1 MQVGTP
7 AQNLRL
13 LPSTSGNAI
22 WLVLPQGCTV
32 VDPSNC
38 GDLRGTLFLPNSS
51 STWINIG
58 LYGLVLTEEAGLGY
72 SGNANFGYDNVTLGW
87 LGDGLPTLSHQVI
100 EGFATKDFLI
110 GSFGLCPHA
119 VNISSLD
126 EPKPSFL
133 GALAQQNLTPSTS
146 WAYTA
151 GAYYRQPTAFGSLT
165 LGGYDTTRFVQHNVT
180 FPFGPDTSRDL
191 IAPIQSITSDAAADS
206 LLLSDVIYAYID
218 SLVPQIWLPLEV
230 CKAFER
236 AFGLIYNETAGLY
249 LVNDTL
255 HNRLSTQN
263 PNVTFTLGFP
273 GSTKN
278 NTVDIVMHYGS
289 FDLMA
294 DYPTVPNAIRYF
306 PLKQA
311 HNNSQYTLG
320 RAFLQDAYVIADY
333 DRSNF
338 SVFQAVF
345 PNGSNT
351 QQIVAIHRPGDTLP
365 PTYRK
370 VLSTGAIAGI
380 AVAAVLSLFSITAA
394 IIGYGVRKRNRIH
407 ASKPSSKII
416 GMDGAEP
423 EPRSGAVEDIR
434 LNIPLEMPVT
444 DPKELTADEA
454 RRPELPSQPQILLPE
469 MPAPTPELENNSIAH
484 AC

>member
-7 AQNLRL
+7 AQTLRL

-51 STWINIG
+51 STWVNIG

-119 VNISSLD
+119 VNISSLN

-165 LGGYDTTRFVQHNVT
+165 LGGFDTSRFVQHNVT

-191 IAPIQSITSDAAADS
+191 IVPIQSITSDAAAGS
-206 LLLSDVIYAYID
+206 ALLSDVIYAYID
-218 SLVPQIWLPLEV
+218 TLVPHIWLPLEV

-236 AFGLIYNETAGLY
+236 AFGLTYNETAGLY

-255 HNRLSTQN
+255 HERLSSQN
-263 PNVTFTLGFP
+263 PNVTFTLGVP
-273 GSTKN
+273 GSAKN

-294 DYPTVPNAIRYF
+294 DYHTVSNATRYF

-338 SVFQAVF
+338 SVSQAVF
-345 PNGSNT
+345 PDGSTT
-351 QQIVAIHRPGDTLP
+351 QQIVAIHRPGDTLL

-380 AVAAVLSLFSITAA
+380 AVAAILSFFSITAA
-394 IIGYGVRKRNRIH
+394 IIGYGVRKRNRVH
-407 ASKPSSKII
+407 ASKASFKII

-423 EPRSGAVEDIR
+423 EPRSGALEAFR
-434 LNIPLEMPVT
+434 LNVPLEMPVT

-454 RRPELPSQPQILLPE
+454 SRPELPSQPQTLLPE
-469 MPAPTPELENNSIAH
+469 MPAPTPELESKSIAH

>member
-22 WLVLPQGCTV
+22 WPVLPQGCTV
-32 VDPSNC
+32 GDPSNC
-38 GDLRGTLFLPNSS
+38 GDLRGTLFLPNIS
-51 STWINIG
+51 STWIDIG
-58 LYGLVLTEEAGLGY
+58 LYGLELTEEAGLGY

-87 LGDGLPTLSHQVI
+87 LGDGLPTLSRQVI
-100 EGFATKDFLI
+100 EAFATKDFLI
-110 GSFGLCPHA
+110 GSVGLCPHA
-119 VNISSLD
+119 INISSPND
-126 EPKPSFL
+126 PKPSFL

-165 LGGYDTTRFVQHNVT
+165 LGGYDTTRFVRNDVT

-191 IAPIQSITSDAAADS
+191 IVPIQSITSNAAGS
-206 LLLSDVIYAYID
+206 PLLSDVIYAYID
-218 SLVPQIWLPLEV
+218 SLVPHIWLPLEV

-236 AFGLIYNETAGLY
+236 AFGLMYNETAELY
-249 LVNDTL
+249 IVNDTL
-255 HNRLSTQN
+255 HDRLLSQN
-263 PNVTFTLGFP
+263 PNVTFTLGSP
-273 GSTKN
+273 GSTNN

-294 DYPTVPNAIRYF
+294 NYPTVNNAIRYY

-338 SVFQAVF
+338 SVSQAVF

-370 VLSTGAIAGI
+370 MISTGAIAGI
-380 AVAAVLSLFSITAA
+380 AVAAILSLFSITAA
-394 IIGYGVRKRNRIH
+394 IIRYGVRKRSRNH
-407 ASKPSSKII
+407 ASRLSSKVI
-416 GMDGAEP
+416 GMDVAGP
-423 EPRSGAVEDIR
+423 EARSGEPEDIR
-434 LNIPLEMPVT
+434 QTIPLEMPVT

-454 RRPELPSQPQILLPE
+454 RRPELPSQPQVPLPE
-469 MPAPTPELENNSIAH
+469 MPVATPELDAR
-484 AC
+484 